1 VSVGMDINECDY
13 CNNSPASTCSPNHVE
28 VVARLWRVLWVDS
41 LHELLE
47 DHQRGQTT
55 DSTAIEREE
64 AEISVWHRWSEGG
77 SVNIEL
83 LSPEM
88 QSRHAQWTWW
98 IVELRG
104 GGWIEAGAYRLS

>member
-1 VSVGMDINECDY
+1 M
-13 CNNSPASTCSPNHVE
+13 
-28 VVARLWRVLWVDS
+28 
-41 LHELLE
+41 
-47 DHQRGQTT
+47 
-55 DSTAIEREE
+55 
-64 AEISVWHRWSEGG
+64 
-77 SVNIEL
+77 NIEL